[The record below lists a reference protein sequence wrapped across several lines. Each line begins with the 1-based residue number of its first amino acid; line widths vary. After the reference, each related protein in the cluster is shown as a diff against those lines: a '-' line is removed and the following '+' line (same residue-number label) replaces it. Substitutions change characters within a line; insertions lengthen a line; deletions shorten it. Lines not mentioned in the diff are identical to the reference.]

1 MYDVQHPERK
11 GLTMRYA
18 KLVFMLLA
26 PAVALMAADPFV
38 GTWKLNPAESK
49 FKVGAPYQ
57 EATITI
63 SESGSDVDVAVKGTA
78 ANGAPF
84 SSHYTVPANGG
95 IGKIVEGSWEA
106 VSGKLLNARERETSY
121 SKGGKVSYTT
131 HGKVSKDGK
140 TLTVATKGTN
150 AAGQAVDGVSV
161 YDKQ

>member
-1 MYDVQHPERK
+1 MYDVTHPQRK

-49 FKVGAPYQ
+49 FKAGAPYQ

-63 SESGSDVDVAVKGTA
+63 SESGSDNDVALKGTA
-78 ANGAPF
+78 ANGAPL
-84 SSHYTVPANGG
+84 SAHYTVPANGG
-95 IGKIVEGSWEA
+95 IGKIVEGPFEA
-106 VSGKLLNARERETSY
+106 VSGKILNARERETSF
-121 SKGGKVSYTT
+121 SKVGKVSYTT
-131 HGKVSKDGK
+131 HAKVSKDGK
-140 TLTVATKGTN
+140 TLTVASKGTN
-150 AAGQAVDGVSV
+150 AAGQTVDGVSV